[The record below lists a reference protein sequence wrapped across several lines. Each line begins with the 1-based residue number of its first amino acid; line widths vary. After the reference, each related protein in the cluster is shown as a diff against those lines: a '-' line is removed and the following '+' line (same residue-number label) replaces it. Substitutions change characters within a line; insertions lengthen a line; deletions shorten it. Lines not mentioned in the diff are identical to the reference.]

1 MARTILISIRPR
13 WVEKI
18 ASGEKRAEL
27 RKMLPAW
34 SGRMWVYETAPVK
47 AIVGSMDIEKVER
60 LPMAELWEA
69 VKDASCVG
77 REEFLAYYKDAMEG
91 YAAWIAGWHPLQ
103 KPIRLSELGL
113 KLPPQSWQWIEEDVL
128 LQAAGLKPVAKAD
141 IDAYA

>member
-27 RKMLPAW
+27 RKMLPVW

-60 LPMAELWEA
+60 LPVEELWEA

-77 REEFLAYYKDAMEG
+77 HEEFLAYYKDAKEG

-128 LQAAGLKPVAKAD
+128 LQVACGKPIAKAD

>member
-1 MARTILISIRPR
+1 MAGTILISIRPR

-18 ASGEKRAEL
+18 ASGEKRVEL

-34 SGRMWVYETAPVK
+34 SERMWVYETAPVK

-60 LPMAELWEA
+60 LPVAELWEA

-77 REEFLAYYKDAMEG
+77 REEFLAYYKDATEG
-91 YAAWIAGWHPLQ
+91 YAAWIADWHPLQ

-128 LQAAGLKPVAKAD
+128 LQVAGLKPVAKAD

>member
-18 ASGEKRAEL
+18 ASGEKRVEL
-27 RKMLPAW
+27 RKMLPEW

-47 AIVGSMDIEKVER
+47 AIVGSIDIEKVER
-60 LPMAELWEA
+60 LPMAELWDA

-77 REEFLAYYKDAMEG
+77 REDFLAYYKNAAEG
-91 YAAWIAGWHPLQ
+91 YAAWIAEWHPLI
-103 KPIRLSELGL
+103 KPIGLADIGL
-113 KLPPQSWQWIEEDVL
+113 KLPPQSWQWIDEDDL
-128 LQAAGLKPVAKAD
+128 LQAACGKSIAKAD